1 MVNFIV
7 VLSVLVLFHELGH
20 YVAARYFGVT
30 VESFSIGFGPRI
42 LGIKKNG
49 TDFKVCLLPLG
60 GYVKMAGS
68 TMVGPPTGDPG
79 ELTSKPRWQ
88 RLVIASMGPIFNFIL
103 AVGLL
108 AGLYMYS
115 FEQPV
120 FLDEEA
126 RLGYVRPGSPAATA
140 GLQPGDVIRSLDA
153 ASTATWKDL
162 TLNAAIAARR
172 EVEVVYDRNGV
183 LEKTRILIEGDDQ
196 MREPVDTGWSPAHRV
211 RLGSTVA
218 GSPAAQAGLRSG
230 DMLASVDGVEVVAV
244 EQFIQMVAGSEG
256 RRLEISIDRDGE
268 RKMFSARA
276 NLDEASGNWRLGVML
291 GPQYESVNEPLA
303 AGQALERSMNDNY
316 GYAGLIL
323 QTLKNLF
330 LGNLSLKTLE
340 GPVGIY
346 RHTQDAAAYGLG
358 SLIQLMALISVN
370 LGIINLMPIPVLD
383 GGHIVLL
390 TVESLLQ
397 RDVSEAMRNRITQ
410 AGMVFILLL
419 FGMVMYND
427 VMRQIFSP

>member
-30 VESFSIGFGPRI
+30 VEAFSIGFGPRI
-42 LGIKKNG
+42 LGVKRNG
-49 TDFKVCLLPLG
+49 TDFKVCLLPFG
-60 GYVKMAGS
+60 GYVKMAGNAV
-68 TMVGPPTGDPG
+68 VGGPAGDPG

-88 RLVIASMGPIFNFIL
+88 RLIIASMGPIFNFIL

-108 AGLYMYS
+108 AGLYMYN

-120 FLDEEA
+120 FLGEEA
-126 RLGYVRPGSPAATA
+126 RLGYVRPESPAAAA
-140 GLQPGDVIRSLDA
+140 GLQPSDVIRSLDGA
-153 ASTATWKDL
+153 TTATWKDL
-162 TLNAAIAARR
+162 TLNAAVVAQRK
-172 EVEVVYDRNGV
+172 VEVVFDRDGTTHSS
-183 LEKTRILIEGDDQ
+183 EILIGGDDQ

-211 RLGSTVA
+211 RLDSTAA

-230 DMLASVDGVEVVAV
+230 DMFVSVDGVAIVAI
-244 EQFIQMVAGSEG
+244 EQFVQIISGSGG
-256 RRLEISIDRDGE
+256 RLLEIAVDREGAQQV
-268 RKMFSARA
+268 FATRA
-276 NLDEASGNWRLGVML
+276 SLDQPSGSWRLGVML
-291 GPQYESVNEPLA
+291 RPQYDSIDEPLP
-303 AGQALERSMNDNY
+303 AGQALERSVADNY

-323 QTLKNLF
+323 RTLKNLF
-330 LGNLSLKTLE
+330 LGHLSVKTLE

-346 RHTQDAAAYGLG
+346 RHTQDAASYGLG
-358 SLIQLMALISVN
+358 PLIQLMALISVN

-383 GGHIVLL
+383 GGTIVLL
-390 TVESLLQ
+390 VVESLLQ

-410 AGMVFILLL
+410 AGMVLILLL

-427 VMRQIFSP
+427 VMRQISPP

>member
-1 MVNFIV
+1 MVNFII
-7 VLSVLVLFHELGH
+7 VLSVLVVFHELGH

-42 LGIKKNG
+42 LGIRKNG

-68 TMVGPPTGDPG
+68 SMVGPSTGEPG

-88 RLVIASMGPIFNFIL
+88 RLIIASMGPVFNFIL

-115 FEQPV
+115 FEQPL
-120 FLDEEA
+120 FLDDEA
-126 RLGYVRPGSPAATA
+126 RLGYVRPGSPADAA
-140 GLQPGDVIRSLDA
+140 GLRPGDVIRSLDGVP
-153 ASTATWKDL
+153 TATWKDL

-172 EVEVVYDRNGV
+172 QVEVVYDRQGA
-183 LEKTRILIEGDDQ
+183 LRETRILIDGDAE

-211 RLGSTVA
+211 RLDSTAA

-230 DMLASVDGVEVVAV
+230 DMIASVDGVEVVAV
-244 EQFIQMVAGSEG
+244 EQFVQMISGSAGRRIEIAVDRDGDRQMVAA
-256 RRLEISIDRDGE
+256 
-268 RKMFSARA
+268 SAK
-276 NLDEASGNWRLGVML
+276 LDETSGSWRLGVML
-291 GPQYESVNEPLA
+291 RPQYESVDEPLA
-303 AGQALERSMNDNY
+303 AGPALERSLADNY

-323 QTLKNLF
+323 RTLKNLV

-346 RHTQDAAAYGLG
+346 RHTQDAAAYGWG

-370 LGIINLMPIPVLD
+370 LAIINLMPIPVLD

-410 AGMVFILLL
+410 AGMVLILLL

-427 VMRQIFSP
+427 VMRQILAP

>member
-7 VLSVLVLFHELGH
+7 VLSVLVVFHELGH

-42 LGIKKNG
+42 LGVRKNG

-60 GYVKMAGS
+60 GYVTMAGGS
-68 TMVGPPTGDPG
+68 MVGPSTGDPG

-88 RLVIASMGPIFNFIL
+88 RLIIASMGPVFNFIL

-108 AGLYMYS
+108 AGLYVYS
-115 FEQPV
+115 FEQPL

-126 RLGYVRPGSPAATA
+126 RLGYVRPGSPADAA
-140 GLQPGDVIRSLDA
+140 GLQAGDVIRSLDA
-153 ASTATWKDL
+153 APTATWKDL
-162 TLNAAIAARR
+162 TLNAAIVARR
-172 EVEVVYDRNGV
+172 EVEVVYDRNGASR
-183 LEKTRILIEGDDQ
+183 KTRILIDGDDE

-211 RLGSTVA
+211 RLDSTAA
-218 GSPAAQAGLRSG
+218 GSPAAQAGFRSG
-230 DMLASVDGVEVVAV
+230 DMIVSVDGVDVVAV
-244 EQFIQMVAGSEG
+244 EQFVQMISGSDG
-256 RRLEISIDRDGE
+256 RRLEISVDRDG
-268 RKMFSARA
+268 RRQTLAASAK
-276 NLDEASGNWRLGVML
+276 LDELSGSWRLGVML
-291 GPQYESVNEPLA
+291 GPHYASVNEPLA
-303 AGQALERSMNDNY
+303 PGQALERSLADNY

-323 QTLKNLF
+323 RTLKNLI

-346 RHTQDAAAYGLG
+346 RHTQDAAAYGWG
-358 SLIQLMALISVN
+358 PLIQLMALISVN
-370 LGIINLMPIPVLD
+370 LAIINLMPIPVLD

-410 AGMVFILLL
+410 AGMVLILLL
-419 FGMVMYND
+419 FAMVMYND
-427 VMRQIFSP
+427 VMRQIFPP